1 MSDTPP
7 APEPRDTHP
16 ARAGEVDGATE
27 PAGAR
32 RTYRQ
37 VRFERDARAT
47 EILLVRHGESA
58 VADLAHPFALV
69 DGRGDP
75 ELSPEGRA
83 QAEAVC
89 ARLARLEIA
98 AIYVTPLRRTVETAA
113 PLARA
118 LKIDPVVEPGLVEVH
133 MGEWE
138 GGLYRERIATRDP
151 LSVRIFS
158 EQRWDVI
165 PGAES
170 NETLTARTT
179 AAIGRIAAA
188 HPGSTV
194 VAVSHAAAIASV
206 LAATAASRP
215 FAFVSVDNASIS
227 SIVVDSDRQTLRRF
241 NDTSHLDGRR
251 A

>member
-1 MSDTPP
+1 MSEVQPT
-7 APEPRDTHP
+7 AERDT
-16 ARAGEVDGATE
+16 AGHGGPGDGSRDAPGGE
-27 PAGAR
+27 R

-37 VRFERDARAT
+37 VRFERDAQAT
-47 EILLVRHGESA
+47 EVLLVRHGESA
-58 VADLAHPFALV
+58 VADPEHPFALV

-83 QAEAVC
+83 QADALC
-89 ARLARLEIA
+89 ARLATLEIA
-98 AIYVTPLRRTVETAA
+98 AIYVTPLRRTAETAA

-118 LKIDPVVEPGLVEVH
+118 LGIEPVVEPGLVEVH

-138 GGLYRERIATRDP
+138 GGLYRERIAARDP
-151 LSVRIFS
+151 LSARIFA

-170 NETLTARTT
+170 NAELRARTT
-179 AAIGRIAAA
+179 AAISRIAAA
-188 HPGSTV
+188 HPGATV

-206 LAATAASRP
+206 LATTAASRP

-227 SIVVDSDRQTLRRF
+227 SVVVDGDRQTLRRF
-241 NDTSHLDGRR
+241 NDTAHLDKLR

>member
-1 MSDTPP
+1 MSARPS
-7 APEPRDTHP
+7 AAAEHPEPASP
-16 ARAGEVDGATE
+16 GAAGPDGD
-27 PAGAR
+27 R

-37 VRFERDARAT
+37 VRFQRGDRST

-58 VADLAHPFALV
+58 IADPEHPFELL

-83 QAEAVC
+83 QADAVC

-98 AIYVTPLRRTVETAA
+98 AIYVTPLRRTAETAA

-118 LKIDPVVEPGLVEVH
+118 LGIEPAVEPGLVEVH

-138 GGLYRERIATRDP
+138 GGLYRQRIAARDP
-151 LSVRIFS
+151 LSTRVFL

-170 NETLTARTT
+170 NDALTARTT
-179 AAIGRIAAA
+179 AAIARIVAA

-206 LAATAASRP
+206 LAATASSRP
-215 FAFVSVDNASIS
+215 FAFVSVDNASVS
-227 SIVVDSDRQTLRRF
+227 SIVVDGDHQTLRRF
-241 NDTSHLDGRR
+241 NDTGHLEVPRP
-251 A
+251 